1 LKQTNAIIKN
11 RVDLNIRHRHWKRIS
26 QSTFHITHETNTWLR
41 ISEKKGALTFLAGAG
56 VYTIDARRE

>member
-1 LKQTNAIIKN
+1 
-11 RVDLNIRHRHWKRIS
+11 LNIRHRHWKRIS

-41 ISEKKGALTFLAGAG
+41 ISEKKGALTFLTGAG